1 METSFSVLRISR
13 KSCRRRI
20 EEDGKEEPE
29 EDEGVEEEVAGGGEG
44 GDCGDTDGQ
53 VWQGGGRGKY
63 SLRLQ
68 KVAQK
73 IETKIST
80 QAERH

>member
-1 METSFSVLRISR
+1 MKTSFSVLRISR

-29 EDEGVEEEVAGGGEG
+29 EDEGAEEEVAGGGEG

-53 VWQGGGRGKY
+53 VWQGGGRGKIT
-63 SLRLQ
+63 LRLP

-73 IETKIST
+73 D
-80 QAERH
+80 